1 MRLGFWQKFAIF
13 STVAAVGLSGLLWF
27 VLHDVM
33 SAEQDEMADIA
44 HMLLVLHGAS
54 SYALLVTVGSLL
66 PVHVRTGWQ
75 RRRNLVTGLTVT
87 GAIAILGATALVLYY
102 GSEEMH
108 APAKWLHLIFGF
120 ACLALFPAHAF
131 LRERSQHVAAGN
143 GASAAAPF
151 LTQDPDFCETVLKK
165 KSLGVDPRDH
175 CSNHNLA
182 EARDG

>member
-13 STVAAVGLSGLLWF
+13 STAAAVGLSGLLWF

-33 SAEQDEMADIA
+33 SAESDEMADIA
-44 HMLLVLHGAS
+44 HMLLVLHGAA

-66 PVHVRTGWQ
+66 PVHVRSGWQ
-75 RRRNLVTGLTVT
+75 RRRNLTTGLTVI

-108 APAKWLHLIFGF
+108 APAKWLHLVLGF

-131 LRERSQHVAAGN
+131 LGERSQTLATGN
-143 GASAAAPF
+143 SASAPAPS
-151 LTQDPDFCETVLKK
+151 LTQDPELCETVFEK
-165 KSLGVDPRDH
+165 KSLGLDPRDH
-175 CSNHNLA
+175 A
-182 EARDG
+182 QTTI